1 MKIWLLVIAIAI
13 LFPGSLSYAAPTG
26 IVIGGGGGGGSSVAD
41 CKEHSVE
48 YIETGAVHAHSVVVG
63 LGAQLEHDVNDFVKT
78 ASSVGWGNCWEWD
91 PDANKTGIQYNAAAA
106 GCTQPSPVNIRFE
119 FQVSGYSSVASSA
132 LGITATTQ
140 TIPGNLNLF
149 DAIRGTTS
157 QSAATSINSAGKYF
171 GLSSM
176 GVFEGSAVTGKRLA
190 LTAQAAAGG
199 AFTLTTNA
207 SVRMTVKTMSC
218 LAP

>member
-1 MKIWLLVIAIAI
+1 MKIWLLIIAIAI

-26 IVIGGGGGGGSSVAD
+26 IVIGGGGGGSSVAD
-41 CKEHSVE
+41 CKEHSVT
-48 YIETGAVHAHSVVVG
+48 YIETAAVHAHSVIIG
-63 LGAQLEHDVNDFVKT
+63 TGAQLENDVTDFVIT

-91 PDANKTGIQYNAAAA
+91 PDPNKTGIQYNAAAA

-119 FQVSGYSSVASSA
+119 FQVSGYSSVADSA
-132 LGITATTQ
+132 LGITATTSLVA
-140 TIPGNLNLF
+140 GNLTLF
-149 DAIRGTTS
+149 SGIRGTTS

-176 GVFEGSAVTGKRLA
+176 GVFEGEVVTGKRLA

-199 AFTLTTNA
+199 AFTFSTNA
-207 SVRMTVKTMSC
+207 SIRMTVKTMSC